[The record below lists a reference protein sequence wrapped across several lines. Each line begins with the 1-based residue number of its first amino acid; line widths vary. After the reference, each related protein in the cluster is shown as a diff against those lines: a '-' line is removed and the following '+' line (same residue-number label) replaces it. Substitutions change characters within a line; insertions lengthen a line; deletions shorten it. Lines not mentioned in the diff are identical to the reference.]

1 MNLYDLSKL
10 KMLIVEKQAP
20 MCAMLRQILRELGV
34 GEVFD
39 ATSPEIGYEEF
50 NNSKPDLV
58 LTDWAPDFDGLGLVR
73 KIRNDETSYF
83 PQVPIIL
90 ATAYNETSHIYEAL
104 DAGITEYLSKPL
116 SARLLYLRIASVIEN
131 KRPFVRAGEFIGPD
145 RRRKRKTLNGKERR
159 GSNENDPSPVDTN
172 LNYVPTALRTS
183 VAGG

>member
-116 SARLLYLRIASVIEN
+116 SARLLYLRIASVIETPISQVN
-131 KRPFVRAGEFIGPD
+131 SIFD
-145 RRRKRKTLNGKERR
+145 TLRWRLCYKNQYVEVLMEWLAWHTRWVNRNGTDF
-159 GSNENDPSPVDTN
+159 GSI
-172 LNYVPTALRTS
+172 LTA
-183 VAGG
+183 A